1 MSHEESYTASEIA
14 GLLKISKL
22 KVYEL
27 IKKGELPSYRV
38 GKQMRVDASDL
49 EAYKQQGKTG
59 RPPAIASRESN
70 PSGNEAHR
78 VSGPITS
85 AAAYNEIAYN
95 ENINGEAAGSGRTNR
110 SLQLDKASFQGFLE
124 DQHLTGEREGGRAN
138 ASQRSFVLSGQDTS
152 LDILTRHLEQRMS
165 GLRPLRSQS
174 SSMDGLISL
183 YKGESDAASVHLLDG
198 DTGEYNL
205 PYVRKLLTGFRYVV
219 VNVMT
224 RSSGFYVARNN
235 PKGIKTWHDLTQPGL
250 RLANR
255 ERGSGARVLLDEKTR
270 TLGIAAHQIEGY
282 DNIFTNHLS
291 VAAQVSLGEADVG
304 IGTEKAASGIEGI
317 RYVPLVQERYDLVM
331 VKRPDNLPRIQA
343 ILDILASE
351 AFKKELQALSGY
363 DLSATGTVWLEG

>member
-27 IKKGELPSYRV
+27 INKGELPSYRV

-59 RPPAIASRESN
+59 RTPAIASRESN
-70 PSGNEAHR
+70 R
-78 VSGPITS
+78 I
-85 AAAYNEIAYN
+85 
-95 ENINGEAAGSGRTNR
+95 
-110 SLQLDKASFQGFLE
+110 LE
-124 DQHLTGEREGGRAN
+124 DQPLTGEREGGRVN

-152 LDILTRHLEQRMS
+152 LDILTRHLEQRIS
-165 GLRPLRSQS
+165 SLRPLRSQS

-235 PKGIKTWHDLTQPGL
+235 PKGIKTWHDLTRPGL

-255 ERGSGARVLLDEKTR
+255 ERGSGARVLLDEITR

-317 RYVPLVQERYDLVM
+317 RYIPLVQERYDLVM

>member
-49 EAYKQQGKTG
+49 EAYKRQGKKG
-59 RPPAIASRESN
+59 GPSAAASRESN
-70 PSGNEAHR
+70 
-78 VSGPITS
+78 
-85 AAAYNEIAYN
+85 AAASEGYRIRSTVTGEVPYNETPY
-95 ENINGEAAGSGRTNR
+95 GESISGGFPNR
-110 SLQLDKASFQGFLE
+110 RLQLDKTSFQGSFDE
-124 DQHLTGEREGGRAN
+124 QHFPDEHEGGRTKAP
-138 ASQRSFVLSGQDTS
+138 QRSFVLSGQDTS
-152 LDILTRHLEQRMS
+152 LDILARHLEHRLP

-174 SSMDGLISL
+174 GSMDGLISL

-205 PYVRKLLTGFRYVV
+205 PYVRKLLTGFRYLV

-224 RSSGFYVARNN
+224 RSSGLYVARNN
-235 PKGIKTWHDLTQPGL
+235 PKGIKTWQDLMQPGL

-255 ERGSGARVLLDEKTR
+255 ERGSGARVLLDEKAR
-270 TLGIAAHQIEGY
+270 TLGILADQIVGY
-282 DNIFTNHLS
+282 DSIFTNHLS

-304 IGTEKAASGIEGI
+304 IGTEKAASGIDGI
-317 RYVPLVQERYDLVM
+317 RYIPLVQERYDLVM

-343 ILDILASE
+343 VLDILSSE

-363 DLSATGTVWLEG
+363 DLSSTGTVWLES

>member
-49 EAYKQQGKTG
+49 EAYKQQGKKG
-59 RPPAIASRESN
+59 GPSAAPFRES
-70 PSGNEAHR
+70 
-78 VSGPITS
+78 S
-85 AAAYNEIAYN
+85 AAASEAHKVRGPVTSEAPYNEIAY
-95 ENINGEAAGSGRTNR
+95 GETISGGFPNR
-110 SLQLDKASFQGFLE
+110 RLQLDKASFQGSFDE
-124 DQHLTGEREGGRAN
+124 QNSAGEHKGGRAK
-138 ASQRSFVLSGQDTS
+138 APQRSFVLSGQDTS
-152 LDILTRHLEQRMS
+152 LDILTRHLEQRMA

-183 YKGESDAASVHLLDG
+183 YKGESDAASIHLLDG

-205 PYVRKLLTGFRYVV
+205 PYVRKLLTGFRYLV

-270 TLGIAAHQIEGY
+270 TLGIAADEIQGY

-291 VAAQVSLGEADVG
+291 VAAQVSLGAADVG

-317 RYVPLVQERYDLVM
+317 RYIPLVQERYDLVM

-343 ILDILASE
+343 VLDILSSE

-363 DLSATGTVWLEG
+363 DLSSTGTVWLEG

>member
-27 IKKGELPSYRV
+27 INKGELPSYRV

-70 PSGNEAHR
+70 R
-78 VSGPITS
+78 I
-85 AAAYNEIAYN
+85 
-95 ENINGEAAGSGRTNR
+95 
-110 SLQLDKASFQGFLE
+110 LE
-124 DQHLTGEREGGRAN
+124 DQPLTGEREGGSAN

-255 ERGSGARVLLDEKTR
+255 ERGSGARVLLDEITR

-304 IGTEKAASGIEGI
+304 IGTEKASSGIEGI
-317 RYVPLVQERYDLVM
+317 RYIPLVQERYDLVM
-331 VKRPDNLPRIQA
+331 VKRPDNLRRIQA

-363 DLSATGTVWLEG
+363 DLSATGTVWLER